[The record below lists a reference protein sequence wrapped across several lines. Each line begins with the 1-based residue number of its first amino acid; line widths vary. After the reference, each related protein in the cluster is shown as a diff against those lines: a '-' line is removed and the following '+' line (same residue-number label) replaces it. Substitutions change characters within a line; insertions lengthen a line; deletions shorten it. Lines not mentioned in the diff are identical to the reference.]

1 LPNVYALVT
10 QTESDKQGGP
20 HRSLELGESREEV
33 ETISIDS
40 NLGLLLVH
48 FELAETDGSRAVLT
62 AHQSLG
68 DTSMKI
74 SMRALLSAAL
84 LAAMPLAA
92 MAQTEPV
99 IVEAESGTLGTSV
112 TTGTLEGAT
121 YVTAAVNITTGP
133 TGASDPRVSS
143 YQITFPAAGDYEL
156 YARMRVGQG
165 GGDDDSWYFG
175 NGFGVTND
183 WPLYNTSGGG
193 FTDPAATVLPDG
205 PAGTQVF
212 KWVRLT
218 ALPNRG
224 GGLGPNAWTVP
235 AGALTQTFYWSTRED
250 GMFMDKFAFG
260 RAGSCYTVANLDTG
274 SAATGT
280 CPPPPPP
287 PPPPY
292 EHSGPPMATG
302 KDKFV
307 GSAWSPGEASLQFD
321 RYFNKVTPENAGKW
335 ASIERERDVMN
346 WTDLDTA
353 YNLAKSNGW
362 PFHYH
367 VLVWGNQQPTWIET
381 LPPAEQ
387 LEEIRE
393 FWTAVAT
400 RYPGIDFMEVVN
412 EPLHDPPFGTGNGN
426 YGDALGGRGAAG
438 TPEEWT
444 WILNAFRMARE
455 IFPNAKLMLND
466 YSITNDGNA
475 TTRYLGI
482 INLLKAEGLI
492 DIIGD
497 QAHGFSTTEAA
508 PMPNHRA
515 NLDRLAATGLP
526 IHITELDI
534 PGTEDEV
541 QLANYKRI
549 FPVFW
554 EHPAVEGVTLW
565 GYHQNT
571 HWRRT
576 SGDWLMWGGASAGAQ
591 RPALT
596 WLVSYVSN
604 NEPVISAQTLSV
616 NENAAN
622 GTSVGTVTATD
633 ADAGQTLSG
642 WQIDGGS
649 GVPVFAIDSATGA
662 LTVVDGTALDFETT
676 TSYSLNVSVYD
687 GYRRGSGTVT
697 INVNNLNDNTPA
709 ITSGQTF
716 AVDGG
721 TRNVLGAAQ
730 ATDADDTNQPG
741 FTTFQGWQ
749 VVGGTGANLFAI
761 GPSNGVIRASRP
773 LSIDWRKTS
782 YTLVLKTSDG
792 ANTSPQQS
800 VTITIPNRV
809 KTCLYGLDITAPKQL
824 TRVTLLLGGTLGT
837 CRAP

>member
-1 LPNVYALVT
+1 
-10 QTESDKQGGP
+10 
-20 HRSLELGESREEV
+20 
-33 ETISIDS
+33 
-40 NLGLLLVH
+40 
-48 FELAETDGSRAVLT
+48 
-62 AHQSLG
+62 
-68 DTSMKI
+68 MKI
-74 SMRALLSAAL
+74 SASALLSACL
-84 LAAMPLAA
+84 LASVPLSA

-112 TTGTLEGAT
+112 MTGTLEGAT
-121 YVTAAVNITTGP
+121 YVTAAVNNTSGP

-143 YQITFPAAGDYEL
+143 YQVNFPAAGDYEL
-156 YARMRVGQG
+156 YARLRIGPASA
-165 GGDDDSWYFG
+165 DDDSWYFG
-175 NGFGVTND
+175 NGFGVTSD
-183 WPLYNTSGGG
+183 WAFYNTAGGG
-193 FTDPAATVLPDG
+193 FTDPTATVLPGAG

-224 GGLGPNAWTVP
+224 GGLGPAAWTVP

-260 RAGSCYTVANLDTG
+260 RAGSCYTVADLDAGT
-274 SAATGT
+274 AATGT

-302 KDKFV
+302 KDKFL
-307 GSAWSPGEASLQFD
+307 GSAWSPGEASIQFD

-335 ASIERERDVMN
+335 VSVERERDVMN

-367 VLVWGNQQPTWIET
+367 VLVWGGQQPTWIET

-387 LEEIRE
+387 LEEIQE
-393 FWTAVAT
+393 FWAAIAE
-400 RYPGIDFMEVVN
+400 RYPDLDFVEVVN
-412 EPLHDPPFGTGNGN
+412 EPLHQTPFGPGRGN
-426 YGDALGGRGAAG
+426 YGGALGGTGAPG

-444 WILNAFRMARE
+444 WIVNAFRMARDY
-455 IFPNAKLMLND
+455 FPNAKLMIND

-482 INLLKAEGLI
+482 IQLLQAEGLV

-497 QAHGFSTTEAA
+497 QGHGFSTTEPA

-526 IHITELDI
+526 IHITELDV
-534 PGTEDEV
+534 PGIEDDV
-541 QLANYKRI
+541 QLANYQRI
-549 FPVFW
+549 FPLFW
-554 EHPAVEGVTLW
+554 EHPAVKGVTLW
-565 GYHQNT
+565 GYGQNT

-604 NEPVISAQTLSV
+604 NLPVISAQEFSV
-616 NENAAN
+616 NENSAN
-622 GTSVGTVTATD
+622 GTAVGTVTATD
-633 ADAGQTLSG
+633 SDAGQTLSA

-649 GVPVFAIDSATGA
+649 GVPVFAIDAATGA
-662 LTVVDGTALDFETT
+662 LSVVDGAALDFETT
-676 TSYSLNVSVYD
+676 TSYTLDVSVYD
-687 GYRRGSGTVT
+687 GFRRSETQTVT
-697 INVNNLNDNTPA
+697 VNVTNLNDNTPA
-709 ITSGQTF
+709 VTSGQTF
-716 AVDGG
+716 PVDGG
-721 TRNVLGAAQ
+721 TRNVLGAAK

-749 VVGGTGANLFAI
+749 IVGGTGANLFAI

-782 YTLVLKTSDG
+782 HTLALKTSDG
-792 ANTSPQQS
+792 ANISPQQS
-800 VTITIPNRV
+800 VTITIPKRV
-809 KTCLYGLDITAPKQL
+809 KTCLNGLDITTQKQTVPL
-824 TRVTLLLGGTLGT
+824 LLLLGATLGT
-837 CRAP
+837 CSAP

>member
-1 LPNVYALVT
+1 
-10 QTESDKQGGP
+10 
-20 HRSLELGESREEV
+20 
-33 ETISIDS
+33 
-40 NLGLLLVH
+40 
-48 FELAETDGSRAVLT
+48 
-62 AHQSLG
+62 
-68 DTSMKI
+68 MK
-74 SMRALLSAAL
+74 SKASALLGACL
-84 LAAMPLAA
+84 LASAPMAA

-99 IVEAESGTLGTSV
+99 IVEAESGTLGPDV
-112 TTGTLEGAT
+112 TTGSLNGVT
-121 YVTAAVNITTGP
+121 YATAAVNVTTGP
-133 TGASDPRVSS
+133 TGADDRRVSS

-156 YARMRVGQG
+156 YARMRVGPN

-175 NGFGVTND
+175 NGFGVTD
-183 WPLYNTSGGG
+183 SWSLYNTSGGG
-193 FTDPAATVLPDG
+193 FTDPSATVLPDG

-224 GGLGPNAWTVP
+224 GGLGPDAWTVP
-235 AGALTQTFYWSTRED
+235 EGELTQTFYWATRED

-260 RAGSCYTVANLDTG
+260 RAGSCHTVADLDAGT
-274 SAATGT
+274 AATGT

-335 ASIERERDVMN
+335 ASIERERDVMS

-353 YNLAKSNGW
+353 YKLAKDNGW

-381 LPPAEQ
+381 LPPEEQ
-387 LEEIRE
+387 LEEIKE
-393 FWTAVAT
+393 FWGAVAA
-400 RYPGIDFMEVVN
+400 RYPDIDIVEVVN

-444 WILNAFRMARE
+444 WIVNAFRMARE
-455 IFPNAKLMLND
+455 YFPNARLMLND

-475 TTRYLGI
+475 TTRYLQI
-482 INLLKAEGLI
+482 IELLKAENLI

-497 QAHGFSTTEAA
+497 QGHGFSTTEPA

-526 IHITELDI
+526 IHITELDV
-534 PGTEDEV
+534 PGTEDDV
-541 QLANYKRI
+541 QLANYQRI

-554 EHPAVEGVTLW
+554 EHPAVEGITLW

-571 HWRRT
+571 HWRRA

-604 NEPVISAQTLSV
+604 NLPEIAPNQQFDIDENSADG
-616 NENAAN
+616 A
-622 GTSVGTVTATD
+622 SVGIVAVTD
-633 ADAGQTLSG
+633 ADTGQTLSG
-642 WQIDGGS
+642 WQIEGGS
-649 GVPVFAIDSATGA
+649 GVPVFEIDATSGAIS
-662 LTVVDGTALDFETT
+662 VVDGAALDFETT
-676 TSYSLNVSVYD
+676 TSYTLDVSVYD
-687 GYRRGSGTVT
+687 GFRRSETQTVT
-697 INVNNLNDNTPA
+697 INVNNLNDNAPA
-709 ITSGQTF
+709 IPSGQKF
-716 AVDGG
+716 AIDGG
-721 TRNVLGAAQ
+721 SRNVLGAVE
-730 ATDADDTNQPG
+730 ATDADDTNEAG
-741 FTTFQGWQ
+741 FTDFQGWQ
-749 VVGGTGANLFAI
+749 IVGGSGAKLFAI
-761 GPSNGVIRASRP
+761 GGDNGVLRASRP
-773 LSIDWRKTS
+773 LLVDWSKSS
-782 YTLVLKTSDG
+782 YSLVLKTSDG
-792 ANTSPQQS
+792 ANASPQQ
-800 VTITIPNRV
+800 TITVTIPNRV
-809 KTCLYGLDITAPKQL
+809 TTCLYGLQVTAPKKL
-824 TRVTLLLGGTLGT
+824 TPIALLLGATLGS